1 MFRLVSGASRALAAS
16 SAAVRPCV
24 CRAAPPFTARPL
36 STAVLPSSPTPLQ
49 RLLAARAAPSLLF
62 APTAA
67 ASSPAGQTRGFKMP
81 RSMRKVASPVA
92 RNGGKGKTARKHSA
106 RKVRQ
111 TPAWSDRLARGTD
124 ERRADRPSGHV
135 CVAARSTEPFPA
147 PTEHP
152 IPCNNLVHPVNSRP
166 LTLSRSRGKW
176 PGEALTRRKEETHL
190 PEAAHTVQVDRDRLQ
205 RRDKT
210 GQETTTA
217 GSHTWG

>member
-49 RLLAARAAPSLLF
+49 RLLAARAAPSLL

-67 ASSPAGQTRGFKMP
+67 ATSPAGQTRGFKMP

-106 RKVRQ
+106 RKAKR
-111 TPAWSDRLARGTD
+111 ARM
-124 ERRADRPSGHV
+124 R
-135 CVAARSTEPFPA
+135 
-147 PTEHP
+147 
-152 IPCNNLVHPVNSRP
+152 
-166 LTLSRSRGKW
+166 RGKIN
-176 PGEALTRRKEETHL
+176 
-190 PEAAHTVQVDRDRLQ
+190 
-205 RRDKT
+205 
-210 GQETTTA
+210 
-217 GSHTWG
+217 